1 MSDDFLFDPW
11 GDGERAEE
19 TLAPAEPRPRAGAT
33 KDTTGREPSAVEGT
47 PEPEGAPEPVASS
60 PAKATNPPPSGG
72 SRWRA
77 RAVLGPLPS
86 ERSAPRRQPRGE
98 SKPALV
104 ERVDPARVAT
114 EAARNAP
121 SGAPALPRPIDSA
134 ADRLR
139 TIALPHL
146 EAVAARLH
154 IARHH
159 ALLDDRLDNRPATL
173 RFRLVPRQAPFD
185 GPVAVPGAVLE
196 LTATRSSVGAR
207 LWLDPVA
214 EEPAEELEIPVAQ
227 FTEGWLDS
235 VVVDF
240 VAQTLRRG

>member
-19 TLAPAEPRPRAGAT
+19 AHAPAEAPAREGSSDEMAGP
-33 KDTTGREPSAVEGT
+33 KPSAVDR
-47 PEPEGAPEPVASS
+47 APEPAESS
-60 PAKATNPPPSGG
+60 PATATNPPPGGG

-77 RAVLGPLPS
+77 RTVLGPLPT
-86 ERSAPRRQPRGE
+86 ERPAPRRQPGSE
-98 SKPALV
+98 SEPSSG
-104 ERVDPARVAT
+104 ERVDPAGVARD
-114 EAARNAP
+114 AVRNAQ
-121 SGAPALPRPIDSA
+121 SAGQARPRPADSA

-139 TIALPHL
+139 TVALPHL

-159 ALLDDRLDNRPATL
+159 TLLDDRLENQPATL

-196 LTATRSSVGAR
+196 LMAARSSIGAR

-214 EEPAEELEIPVAQ
+214 EEPAEELEVPLAQ
-227 FTEGWLDS
+227 FTDAWLDG

-240 VAQTLRRG
+240 VAQTLRQG

>member
-1 MSDDFLFDPW
+1 MSEDFLFDPW
-11 GDGERAEE
+11 GDGEGAEE
-19 TLAPAEPRPRAGAT
+19 AHMPAEAHAREGAT
-33 KDTTGREPSAVEGT
+33 EEITEPEPSAV
-47 PEPEGAPEPVASS
+47 EGAPEPVASS
-60 PAKATNPPPSGG
+60 PAGATTLPTTGG

-77 RAVLGPLPS
+77 RTVLGPLPA
-86 ERSAPRRQPRGE
+86 ERPAPRRRSE
-98 SKPALV
+98 STPSSG
-104 ERVDPARVAT
+104 ERVDPTPVAG
-114 EAARNAP
+114 EATGAVRKAP
-121 SGAPALPRPIDSA
+121 SVGQARLRPADSA

-139 TIALPHL
+139 AIALPHL
-146 EAVAARLH
+146 EAVASRLH

-159 ALLDDRLDNRPATL
+159 TLLDDRLDTQPATL

-196 LTATRSSVGAR
+196 LMAAGSSIGAR

-214 EEPAEELEIPVAQ
+214 EDPAEELEVPVTQ

-240 VAQTLRRG
+240 VAQTLRQG

>member
-11 GDGERAEE
+11 GDGPRAEE
-19 TLAPAEPRPRAGAT
+19 APAPAEAHAREVASE
-33 KDTTGREPSAVEGT
+33 KMTGPGPSAVD
-47 PEPEGAPEPVASS
+47 GAPEPVESS
-60 PAKATNPPPSGG
+60 PARATNPPTGGG

-77 RAVLGPLPS
+77 RAFPGPPLPA
-86 ERSAPRRQPRGE
+86 ERPAPRRQPGSE
-98 SKPALV
+98 PKPSPGG
-104 ERVDPARVAT
+104 RVDPARVAG
-114 EAARNAP
+114 EAVRNAP
-121 SGAPALPRPIDSA
+121 SVGQARPRPADSA

-139 TIALPHL
+139 AIALPHL
-146 EAVAARLH
+146 EAVAFRLH

-159 ALLDDRLDNRPATL
+159 TLLDDRLDNQPATL

-196 LTATRSSVGAR
+196 LMAAGSSVGAR

-214 EEPAEELEIPVAQ
+214 EEPAEELEVPVAR
-227 FTEGWLDS
+227 FTEGWLES

-240 VAQTLRRG
+240 VAQTLRQG